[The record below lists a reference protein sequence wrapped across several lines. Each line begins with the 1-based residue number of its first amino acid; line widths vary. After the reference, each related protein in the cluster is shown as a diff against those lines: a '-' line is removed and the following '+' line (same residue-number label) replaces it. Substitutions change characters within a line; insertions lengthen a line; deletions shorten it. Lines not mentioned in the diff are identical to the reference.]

1 MELRKD
7 PITRSWVITGDDAP
21 TLQTDGP
28 CRYCPESSESVQ
40 VVSSMPPVDGGTWSA
55 RAVVHPSPL
64 YHVEGDPGRRGDG
77 LYDRMSAVG
86 AHEVLVENSRH
97 DRQLWNASDR
107 EIEQFL
113 TLIASRLQDLKND
126 ERIRYISV
134 FKDFGKVAGQ
144 DFDHPTSQ
152 LMATTFIPRRI
163 LYELR
168 SSREYYQQKE
178 RCVFCDILAQEEQ
191 SMQRIIESRGDYVAL
206 CPFAPRVP
214 FETWLISRYH
224 ESSFERFA
232 LAKPN
237 ALRDLA
243 VLMRRTLNRIR
254 SISDGFH
261 LVLHTSPNTQGP
273 STTLGY
279 WKTID
284 DDYHWHMEI
293 LPIITSKAKSYTVK
307 ETYFTPVSPERAA
320 GRLREASPDA

>member
-21 TLQTDGP
+21 TLQSDGP
-28 CRYCPESSESVQ
+28 CRYCPGPDELVQ
-40 VVSSMPPVDGGTWSA
+40 VVSSMPPVDGGPWSA
-55 RAVVHPSPL
+55 RAVVHPMPL
-64 YHVEGDPGRRGDG
+64 YHVEGDPSRRGDG
-77 LYDRMSAVG
+77 LYDLSRAVG
-86 AHEVLVENSRH
+86 AHEVLVENYRH
-97 DRQLWNASDR
+97 DRQLWNASDQ

-113 TLIASRLQDLKND
+113 LLVASRIQDLKND
-126 ERIRYISV
+126 YRIRYVSV
-134 FKDFGKVAGQ
+134 FKDYGKVAGQ
-144 DFDHPTSQ
+144 DFEHPTSQ
-152 LMATTFIPRRI
+152 LMGTTFIPRRI

-168 SSREYYQQKE
+168 SAREYYEQKE
-178 RCVFCDILAQEEQ
+178 RCVFCDILTQEEQ
-191 SMQRIIESRGDYVAL
+191 TMQRIVESRGDFVAM

-214 FETWLISRYH
+214 FETWLISRNH

-232 LAKPN
+232 LSKTSG
-237 ALRDLA
+237 LRDLA
-243 VLMRRTLNRIR
+243 VLLRRTLNRIR

-261 LVLHTSPNTQGP
+261 FVLHTQPNTLG

-320 GRLREASPDA
+320 TRLREASPDA